1 MPGKKFSVTFG
12 LVSIPVRLEPAVR
25 EDKVSF
31 HFMTSDGHR
40 VKQVL
45 IDEVTGQQVDR
56 KTLMKGYEDSKDHY
70 IIFTQEE
77 LDNLKLKSTKTVEI
91 IGFLPESA
99 ASEDICH
106 KEDYYVGEEKG
117 GEKGYSLLY
126 AILDEL
132 KLRAV
137 GRVVLNGKEYTVL
150 LYPWKGILRLTVLYY
165 PNEIQPLPAVQ
176 QVPITAKEKEMA
188 KLLIQSLGQ
197 PDLQG
202 LKDRYREAVRELI
215 KARQEGKPI
224 EGVKVE
230 VTSPEADLAEL
241 LKKSLEAA
249 KKQPEPVPVPLP
261 APKKRKDEQKQDAQ

>member
-1 MPGKKFSVTFG
+1 VK
-12 LVSIPVRLEPAVR
+12 
-25 EDKVSF
+25 EDKISF
-31 HFMTSDGHR
+31 HYMTPDGHR

-45 IDEVTGQQVDR
+45 VDEVTGQPVDR

-70 IIFTQEE
+70 VLLTQEE

-91 IGFLPESA
+91 IGFLPEST
-99 ASEDICH
+99 ASEDIYH
-106 KEDYYVGEEKG
+106 KEDYYVTEEKG

-126 AILDEL
+126 AVLDEL

-137 GRVVLNGKEYTVL
+137 GRIVLNGKEYTVL

-165 PNEIQPLPAVQ
+165 PNEVQPLPVVQ
-176 QVPITAKEKEMA
+176 HVPVTAKEKEMA
-188 KLLIQSLGQ
+188 KLLIQTLGQ
-197 PDLQG
+197 PNLQE
-202 LKDRYREAVRELI
+202 LKDRYIEAVKELI
-215 KARQEGKPI
+215 RAKQEGKPI
-224 EGVKVE
+224 EEVKVE

-261 APKKRKDEQKQDAQ
+261 APKKKKDEQKQDAQ